1 MAKKRTRSIQLQTT
15 ILLFLI
21 ALISV
26 TAATAAWF
34 TIADRAKVRSMSMDI
49 TTGSS
54 LRFDLDPHENFEDYI
69 VTLSFG
75 DIASRIRR
83 DLGVDVR
90 QDLLEPVTTE
100 DYQLFVNEYGVE
112 IPVESGQYLEFT
124 LHFMTTKDMTVHLT
138 SANSTDKSDGTLVSS
153 DLKNL
158 PPAMRISFTVDGK
171 TLVYDPGAG
180 DTRVK
185 SGKNA
190 IFGLPIAK
198 EMQYNNNNALFD
210 IKQYRDVPVVVH
222 VWLEGTDELCT
233 NELIQGD
240 YSIQL
245 RFVGTDIDGN
255 VLE

>member
-1 MAKKRTRSIQLQTT
+1 MAKKRTRRKQLQTT
-15 ILLFLI
+15 VLLFLI

-26 TAATAAWF
+26 TAATTAWF
-34 TIADRAKVRSMSMDI
+34 SIADRAKVRSMSMDI

-54 LRFDLDPHENFEDYI
+54 LRFDLDPHEDFEDYV

-75 DIASRIRR
+75 DIASRIQR

-90 QDLLEPVTTE
+90 QDPLEPVTTE
-100 DYQLFVNEYGVE
+100 DYQLFVDEYGNE
-112 IPVESGQYLEFT
+112 ISVESGQYLEFT
-124 LHFMTTKDMTVHLT
+124 LHFMTSKDMTVHLT
-138 SANSTDKSDGTLVSS
+138 SANSTAKADGTLVSS
-153 DLKNL
+153 ELENL
-158 PPAMRISFTVDGK
+158 PPAMRISFTVGDK
-171 TLVYDPGAG
+171 TLIYDPGAG

-190 IFGLPIAK
+190 IFGLPISR
-198 EMQYNNNNALFD
+198 EMQYNDNNMLFD
-210 IKQYRDVPVVVH
+210 IKQYHDVPVVVH
-222 VWLEGTDELCT
+222 IWLEGTDELCT

-245 RFVGTDIDGN
+245 RFVGTDADGN

>member
-1 MAKKRTRSIQLQTT
+1 MEKKQARGNQVKITV
-15 ILLFLI
+15 LLFLI

-34 TIADRAKVRSMSMDI
+34 TIADRAKIRSMSMDI

-54 LRFDLDPHENFEDYI
+54 LRFDLDPHEDFEDYVI
-69 VTLSFG
+69 TLSFG

-90 QDLLEPVTTE
+90 KEPLEPVTTE
-100 DYQLFVNEYGVE
+100 DCKVFVDEYGTV

-138 SANSTDKSDGTLVSS
+138 SANSATKADGTLISS
-153 DLKNL
+153 KLRNL
-158 PPAMRISFTVDGK
+158 PPAMRISFTVEDE
-171 TLVYDPGAG
+171 TMIYDPGAG

-185 SGKNA
+185 SGENT
-190 IFGLPIAK
+190 IFGLPIA
-198 EMQYNNNNALFD
+198 ENMQYNDNNALFD
-210 IKQYRDVPVVVH
+210 IEKYHDVPVVVH

-233 NELIQGD
+233 NELIEGD
-240 YSIQL
+240 YAIQL
-245 RFVGTDIDGN
+245 RFVGTDMDGN